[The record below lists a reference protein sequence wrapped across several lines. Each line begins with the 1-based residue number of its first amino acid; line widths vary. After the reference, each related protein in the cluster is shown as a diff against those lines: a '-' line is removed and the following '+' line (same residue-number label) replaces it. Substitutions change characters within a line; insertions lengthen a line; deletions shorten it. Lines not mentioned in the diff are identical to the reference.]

1 MGELY
6 SPAHIATLVV
16 NGIAI
21 LLGIFITIFYIIC
34 KVLHTYP
41 CYNKL
46 TVNLIIL
53 VDNIIRI
60 IPLALYENDNLN
72 DFLKN
77 AQAFLLIFFDKFFLI
92 ILSNQIVIQYLG
104 IMHTNFYF
112 NNEKKIFIFGTIL
125 SAIISITLAWIF
137 IIGGYEY
144 KKDKLY
150 YYGRNDLGYKKVIDT
165 VYYSILLAVNVF
177 CLIIIIINSSTWNKK
192 SKKEGMGNIYYEHNL
207 IQSLIKFI
215 INSITYV
222 ISFLIIYRCLSGY
235 GITDLI
241 YLINCL
247 IVNIFYC
254 FNKVVINE
262 FCKKFCC
269 CFYKKYSINQEDL
282 SKANTYSISSED
294 DDDEDDF

>member
-1 MGELY
+1 MGALY
-6 SPAHIATLVV
+6 GPAHIATLVV

-125 SAIISITLAWIF
+125 SAIISIALAWIF

-165 VYYSILLAVNVF
+165 VYYSILLAVNLF
-177 CLIIIIINSSTWNKK
+177 CLIIIIINSSVWNKK
-192 SKKEGMGNIYYEHNL
+192 SKSEGMENIYYEHNF
-207 IQSLIKFI
+207 IQSLLKFI
-215 INSITYV
+215 VNTLTYV
-222 ISFLIIYRCLSGY
+222 VSFLIIYRTISGY
-235 GITDLI
+235 GITDLV
-241 YLINCL
+241 YLLSCL
-247 IVNIFYC
+247 IVNIVYC
-254 FNKVVINE
+254 VNKVVLEE
-262 FCKKFCC
+262 FYKKFCC
-269 CFYKKYSINQEDL
+269 CFYDKFSDTEGQAKRVNSLGMEENDDEG
-282 SKANTYSISSED
+282 D
-294 DDDEDDF
+294 DDD

>member
-60 IPLALYENDNLN
+60 IPLALYENDDLN

-92 ILSNQIVIQYLG
+92 ILTNQIVIQYFG
-104 IMHTNFYF
+104 IMQTNFYF

-125 SAIISITLAWIF
+125 SAIISIALAWIF

-165 VYYSILLAVNVF
+165 VYYSILLAVNLF
-177 CLIIIIINSSTWNKK
+177 CLIIIIINSSVWNKK
-192 SKKEGMGNIYYEHNL
+192 SKSEGMENIYYEHNF
-207 IQSLIKFI
+207 IQSLLKFI
-215 INSITYV
+215 VNTLTYV
-222 ISFLIIYRCLSGY
+222 VSFLIIYRTISGY
-235 GITDLI
+235 GITDLV
-241 YLINCL
+241 YLLSCL
-247 IVNIFYC
+247 IVNIVYC
-254 FNKVVINE
+254 VNKVVLEE
-262 FCKKFCC
+262 FYKKFCC
-269 CFYKKYSINQEDL
+269 CFYDKFSDTEGQMKRVNSLGMEENDDEG
-282 SKANTYSISSED
+282 D
-294 DDDEDDF
+294 DDD